1 MAISR
6 MTIMGKGAI
15 GLLYG
20 SIAAETLGADAV
32 EYVMDDARFE
42 RHTHDRLKNRTEAP
56 ASSPASAQARRA
68 RPSFS
73 SLPSRPPAWMPRS
86 TRRPRS
92 LAPTRASC
100 RC

>member
-42 RHTHDRLKNRTEAP
+42 RHAHDRLKING
-56 ASSPASAQARRA
+56 SP
-68 RPSFS
+68 
-73 SLPSRPPAWMPRS
+73 
-86 TRRPRS
+86 
-92 LAPTRASC
+92 
-100 RC
+100 